1 MQSEMVNQQHW
12 PIAWCDGLLQAK
24 SIPGSPWISNQKSIS
39 NLGKPSTL
47 TLNIHKARWLSL
59 ICTKQ
64 PSNIKGSVSACLFF
78 SHLLSRAQ
86 LWTAALSRFSF
97 SLYGDNE
104 LNSRAHGS
112 SHLFIGSRMNCTHG
126 SSSVYWFL
134 VELQCTTHGS
144 LPLYGSTS
152 HLHWVI
158 GAGKC
163 PVRRLQRIEYI
174 YLIATPLP
182 EAEIHRITK
191 WAIISNEGSQP
202 VVQKSFNTGQSLLL
216 CWPRLSTLDNQ
227 LRSLPRSLLRMGIVR
242 SRSTFLVTFR
252 PYLVVYGRFSGRE

>member
-1 MQSEMVNQQHW
+1 M
-12 PIAWCDGLLQAK
+12 
-24 SIPGSPWISNQKSIS
+24 
-39 NLGKPSTL
+39 
-47 TLNIHKARWLSL
+47 
-59 ICTKQ
+59 
-64 PSNIKGSVSACLFF
+64 
-78 SHLLSRAQ
+78 
-86 LWTAALSRFSF
+86 
-97 SLYGDNE
+97 
-104 LNSRAHGS
+104 NSRAHGS
-112 SHLFIGSRMNCTHG
+112 SHLFIGSRRHCTHG

-134 VELQCTTHGS
+134 VELQSTTHGS